1 MPIKIASEIFIIS
14 IGFPVR
20 ICIIKNAAKIFIYE
34 QIKYNIME
42 FSSVGEFRQYMFSKL
57 GIEDNPKREQLFLV
71 AWEFGHVDGYDS
83 MMNYAED
90 MVCLIR

>member
-1 MPIKIASEIFIIS
+1 
-14 IGFPVR
+14 
-20 ICIIKNAAKIFIYE
+20 
-34 QIKYNIME
+34 ME